1 MHPVH
6 FLCLGAERLEL
17 SGVWQAHHLCSAPSR
32 RPQDDHGT
40 PRHRAARGPLQRL
53 VGRTV
58 HRCGLTTSAHP
69 HAMEVTPRAPHA
81 VPLATGPSDPGRRAH
96 HGPRRHP
103 GSPAARR
110 PALACHTQARPRHT
124 RPVAGV
130 SLRCRPHAARSP
142 TCSTG
147 GAPPRGMMPVYTSN
161 CPQVGHRSGCASP
174 A

>member
-1 MHPVH
+1 
-6 FLCLGAERLEL
+6 LCGSRTAERLEL
-17 SGVWQAHHLCSAPSR
+17 SGVWQAHHQGPAPSR

-40 PRHRAARGPLQRL
+40 PCHRAARGPLQRL
-53 VGRTV
+53 VGRTA
-58 HRCGLTTSAHP
+58 HRPGLTTSAHP

-110 PALACHTQARPRHT
+110 PALACHTQARTRHT